1 MLEWALKIKGHVVI
15 QLVLLLAFS
24 SVQAAEDLC
33 RPEQEYLDNNVFS
46 SISSISQQ
54 SLQSCFFDKQKLSP
68 QTLSQF
74 QLADIRSS
82 KSKAEVLFPNAI
94 SISVQSLLALSHSN
108 SRKFAVISDSLDAA
122 NLSQLCDSQAAKTG
136 RIKVIPYGI
145 RGAMT
150 ANQSLQ
156 YMKGYSGNINGLNH
170 LLEYVLPADN
180 LKLVLLTQ
188 KNKIETPEY
197 LTLHTVNADKV
208 QQVVDRYAETNN
220 ILVIFSRQEFPQLAL
235 DHQFKL
241 MPALYAFDDSPKE
254 AVQRV
259 INNRKKR
266 VHRPTISA
274 LHECG

>member
-1 MLEWALKIKGHVVI
+1 MGAKLKHISLFI
-15 QLVLLLAFS
+15 LFLLVFT
-24 SVQAAEDLC
+24 SVRSDEGLC
-33 RPEQEYLDNNVFS
+33 RPEQEYLDNIVFS
-46 SISSISQQ
+46 SINAISQE
-54 SLQSCFFDKQKLSP
+54 SLDACFFDMEKLS
-68 QTLSQF
+68 QEGLSQF
-74 QLADIRSS
+74 QLADVRSA
-82 KSKAEVLFPNAI
+82 KSKDEVLVQNSIII
-94 SISVQSLLALSHSN
+94 STQSLLALSRSN

-122 NLSQLCDSQAAKTG
+122 SLSQLCDSQAAKAE
-136 RIKVIPYGI
+136 RIKVIPYGL
-145 RGAMT
+145 RGVMT
-150 ANQSLQ
+150 ANQGLQ
-156 YMKGYSGNINGLNH
+156 YMKGYSGNINGLDH

-208 QQVVDRYAETNN
+208 QRVVDRYAETNN
-220 ILVIFSRQEFPQLAL
+220 ILIIFSRQEFPKLAL

-259 INNRKKR
+259 IHNREKR
-266 VHRPTISA
+266 IHRPEISA